1 MSDFFSGV
9 YGAQFP
15 SVVMNQGPLPG
26 MGGLP
31 APLHDTVDGRINYN
45 NSLLGDIQPYA
56 YGEPGYQSSQTSY
69 LNIPHKIQKIVP
81 YLYLPETDGTGSFQ
95 LVHPID
101 DGDLAFALRL
111 DRNSEFC
118 TGLNNKS
125 VLRAG
130 LGTAVDPLINLC
142 TLNYILAGMQI
153 STQLPE
159 TRTKWDHFLNH
170 LDKDR
175 FNGTQT
181 QQYNLEDIKHVIR
194 HLAKPF
200 GIAHGSEKQGGQHEG
215 GMSPVTWPVNF
226 VITLTLDGK
235 DANVVNI
242 WHTHDIDA
250 GSDLVLRLKAVPLP
264 QGSRYVL
271 NHFPKGLAE
280 KTFSPSL
287 LNQIAQAPGNHAIT
301 HVWQL
306 LPDLFSLDVDETQ
319 EALFH
324 PNFNG
329 IALGFAPRRLPIGC
343 WQEEGYW
350 HIARAQVHSR
360 KYGTEEFFNND
371 MANNLK
377 TGHMDLTFQPTFYA
391 TPHRDF
397 GTQNGPGAT
406 VTIPG
411 HFMPPGMPPAI
422 FIPPARRNVFNF
434 IGSREDD
441 ESRKREWRQ
450 TLSLEMNGGIQP
462 ETTSQKTLDES
473 KRAKNDEIGSM
484 ARLSAYLDT
493 PLATVSSSSLSVER
507 ESNGGLLD
515 SLREMGRP
523 LESSVASGMILEDS
537 SSTQNMFHVPKPGI
551 KNAKRPPIRGKGVIS
566 AVLGADGSVTHEQ
579 SRML

>member
-31 APLHDTVDGRINYN
+31 APLHDTPDGRINYN

-81 YLYLPETDGTGSFQ
+81 YLYLPETDGTGCFQ

-159 TRTKWDHFLNH
+159 TRSKWDHFFNH
-170 LDKDR
+170 LDRDR
-175 FNGTQT
+175 FNGTQAQNYT
-181 QQYNLEDIKHVIR
+181 LADIKHVIR

-242 WHTHDIDA
+242 WHTYDIDA

-264 QGSRYVL
+264 SGSRYVL

-280 KTFSPSL
+280 KSFSPSL

-306 LPDLFSLDVDETQ
+306 IPDIFSLDMDLKQ
-319 EALFH
+319 EELFH
-324 PNFNG
+324 PNFTG
-329 IALGFAPRRLPIGC
+329 MAQGFAPPQLPLNC

-360 KYGTEEFFNND
+360 KYGNEEFFNND

-391 TPHRDF
+391 TPNRDF
-397 GTQNGPGAT
+397 GNQNGLGTTVTHPGYFAAPGA
-406 VTIPG
+406 
-411 HFMPPGMPPAI
+411 PPGIWNAPVQ
-422 FIPPARRNVFNF
+422 RNVFNF
-434 IGSREDD
+434 IGSREED
-441 ESRKREWRQ
+441 ETKKREWRQ
-450 TLSLEMNGGIQP
+450 TLSLEMDGSTTTTISQGISA
-462 ETTSQKTLDES
+462 EDS
-473 KRAKNDEIGSM
+473 KRARNDESASM
-484 ARLSAYLDT
+484 ARLSAYLNT
-493 PLATVSSSSLSVER
+493 PLAPASTYTGDSSS
-507 ESNGGLLD
+507 GGLLD
-515 SLREMGRP
+515 SLREMGTP
-523 LESSVASGMILEDS
+523 FETSTTTATTLSEDS
-537 SSTQNMFHVPKPGI
+537 SSSQNVFHVPRPGI
-551 KNAKRPPIRGKGVIS
+551 KNVKRPPIRGKGVIS